1 MMGIAYLLAL
11 IIYIF
16 ISIVIYK
23 LIKKNTTKKWILKNL
38 IAFFILLPTYDII
51 ISNILKVYYCNFV
64 ELERINK
71 KIDRP
76 EVISIDS
83 FFYKKEYAIYQARS
97 YLHVIKSIQIKNKD
111 SFIYEFTSKTNNA
124 PQQKIDIKE
133 VKFNKQAKYSKIY
146 SRIELPILVGHFL
159 HGWRDELIDTK
170 TKEIISWSKGIGV
183 KQYNFDI
190 FGGFR
195 GDRCSG
201 SSGIELLEKTIK
213 GDKDE
218 K

>member
-83 FFYKKEYAIYQARS
+83 FFYKRICHISSTKLLACY
-97 YLHVIKSIQIKNKD
+97 
-111 SFIYEFTSKTNNA
+111 
-124 PQQKIDIKE
+124 KINPD
-133 VKFNKQAKYSKIY
+133 
-146 SRIELPILVGHFL
+146 
-159 HGWRDELIDTK
+159 
-170 TKEIISWSKGIGV
+170 
-183 KQYNFDI
+183 
-190 FGGFR
+190 
-195 GDRCSG
+195 
-201 SSGIELLEKTIK
+201 
-213 GDKDE
+213 
-218 K
+218 